1 MLKKCLSPKKMDG
14 AVKIWHMGIER
25 MDYFVLVLVTDKN
38 SIAADTF
45 GDFSN
50 NIGK

>member
-1 MLKKCLSPKKMDG
+1 MDG
-14 AVKIWHMGIER
+14 AVKIWHMGDR
-25 MDYFVLVLVTDKN
+25 ADGLFRTCADGDKN

-45 GDFSN
+45 GDFWN